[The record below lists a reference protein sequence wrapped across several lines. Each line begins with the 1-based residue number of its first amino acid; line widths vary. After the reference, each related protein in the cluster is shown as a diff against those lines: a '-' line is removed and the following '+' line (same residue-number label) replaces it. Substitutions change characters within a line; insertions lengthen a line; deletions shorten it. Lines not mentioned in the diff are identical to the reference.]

1 MKFRII
7 TVSKSVTQL
16 KQKAKENQ
24 YENIPSLWSILRDAI
39 ICWQSINGKQPEL
52 ESLLDG
58 GYFPSKNNFTTR
70 LMQNADKES
79 SYTQVLAPWTTRN
92 KGESHD

>member
-1 MKFRII
+1 MEYIEGRHHLLA
-7 TVSKSVTQL
+7 VDQR
-16 KQKAKENQ
+16 QA
-24 YENIPSLWSILRDAI
+24 A
-39 ICWQSINGKQPEL
+39 EL